1 MRPRSGRPESQ
12 SRNFSAKNFPLLPIT
27 RSPFFDMPKAEKER
41 LKHAASLSTQ
51 ILADKSPYA
60 TESKRSKRKR
70 KSEENDE
77 TEQVVS
83 GKLSQQILTLAREQL
98 DEEEDEEVS
107 GNEYGMT
114 WRDSQRLGHNWSAKT
129 DVIGMKG
136 WKRIPRMRSGR
147 MKKSMRSMMSRTW
160 RYVNEKKCA
169 NARECLKK
177 NEHCLNG

>member
-1 MRPRSGRPESQ
+1 
-12 SRNFSAKNFPLLPIT
+12 
-27 RSPFFDMPKAEKER
+27 MPKAEKER

-160 RYVNEKKCA
+160 RDVNEKKCA

-177 NEHCLNG
+177 SKHCLNG